1 MRAAV
6 VSGYGGPEVVRIAEV
21 TRPKPSAGEILVR
34 VKAAAVTSGDAR
46 IRAARFP
53 SGFGVPA
60 RLAFGVFKPRR
71 TVLGSCFSGIVA
83 DVGAGVVGFTPG
95 DEVAGMTGTR
105 LGAHAEYLTVP
116 TGRVVAKPASVWHED
131 AAGVLFGGTT
141 ALYFLRDRAS
151 VQPGAAVLVNGASGA
166 VGTNAVQIA
175 AHLGA
180 IVAGVTSAA
189 NADLVRGL
197 GADRVIDY
205 AQQDLA
211 TIEDRFDVVVDVVGN
226 LSPASGRR
234 LLIDNGVL
242 VLAVAGLADTLRAR
256 GNVIAGSAPERAA
269 DFAYLLQLVDEGSLV
284 VVHDRSFDLAEIQ
297 AAHRRI
303 DSGRKTGNIIVRP

>member
-1 MRAAV
+1 
-6 VSGYGGPEVVRIAEV
+6 
-21 TRPKPSAGEILVR
+21 
-34 VKAAAVTSGDAR
+34 
-46 IRAARFP
+46 
-53 SGFGVPA
+53 
-60 RLAFGVFKPRR
+60 
-71 TVLGSCFSGIVA
+71 VA

-116 TGRVVAKPASVWHED
+116 TGRVVAKPASVSHED
-131 AAGVLFGGTT
+131 AASVLFGGTT

-211 TIEDRFDVVVDVVGN
+211 TIEDRFDVVVGVVGN